1 MVYNFTHR
9 FPLLP
14 LFLLTFSFFLI
25 SCDRQEKPPVK
36 VSLSDVEDATQTIQ
50 KENSTPTL
58 RIAIAAV
65 ISPNET
71 FVLYKDLLD
80 YISEKL
86 EMSVNLIQRETYE
99 EVNDL
104 VRNNEL
110 DLAFVCSGA
119 YVDGHDQFGMEL
131 LVAPVAYGEPIYYSY
146 IIVPVNSKINSIEDL
161 RGKRFAFTDPM
172 SNTGKLSPT
181 YILAQKNEDIESFFS
196 DYIFTYNHDKSIE
209 MVAHA
214 LVDGA
219 AVDGLIWEY
228 VNSQHPA
235 LTAQTKIINK
245 SDPYGIPPI
254 VVPSGLNPQLKKT
267 MRDIFLNIHNDE
279 EGMKILTKLQ
289 IDKFVVLDDQR
300 YDSIREMRAWF
311 GKK

>member
-1 MVYNFTHR
+1 MVCNFIHR

-14 LFLLTFSFFLI
+14 LFFLTFSFFLF

-36 VSLSDVEDATQTIQ
+36 VSLSDIEDATQTIQ

-86 EMSVNLIQRETYE
+86 EMSVNLIQRETYK

-131 LVAPVAYGEPIYYSY
+131 LVAPVAYGEPVYHGY
-146 IIVPVNSKINSIEDL
+146 IIVPANSKTNSIEDL

-196 DYIFTYNHDKSIE
+196 EYIFTYNHDKSIE

-235 LTAQTKIINK
+235 ITTQTKIINK

-267 MRDIFLNIHNDE
+267 LRDIFLNIHNDE

-300 YDSIREMRAWF
+300 YDSIRKMRAWF
-311 GKK
+311 AKK

>member
-1 MVYNFTHR
+1 MVFNFTHR
-9 FPLLP
+9 FPLLL

-25 SCDRQEKPPVK
+25 SCDRQEEPLVK

-50 KENSTPTL
+50 KENSSTL

-131 LVAPVAYGEPIYYSY
+131 LVAPVAYGEPVYHSY

-228 VNSQHPA
+228 VNSKHPA

-300 YDSIREMRAWF
+300 YDSIRKMRTWF
-311 GKK
+311 TDK